1 MGERIDEI
9 VSKEAIEELI
19 ALDKT
24 LKGINETM
32 AEAVTKSV
40 LLKTSLS
47 RASSAKELMQVFE
60 RLAHS
65 NAELQQNVG
74 KAVHGTRAFTEAI
87 GKVEEKTTRA
97 QVSAEVAFESIVKR
111 SEAAKASTEG
121 VANGM
126 EQTREKATE
135 LAAGMEQVQSS
146 IGKAQEQAFLADGK
160 SKDELVQ
167 MLGELKQKKEE
178 YESVR
183 DSMEKKYHGVIS
195 RMSNE
200 DLDAWQ
206 GARDAM
212 DGVSQQIQKVEQAV
226 RSYEAKEKEAMSVQ
240 QEQVRKSEDIRIANQ
255 NIGTSYEELNKR
267 LDEYKAKRDEINKER
282 SAVKLEQAENV
293 KTYSTGTSD
302 GKREAEEKLGENYE
316 RLKELTVEYGRLNE
330 KIVETNRIIEAKR
343 SVETQTGEE
352 AVRIAQLQAQAEA
365 NVTQKTRES
374 VSADDEKLAR
384 KKQLEE
390 AEARWSAAIG
400 ERTEQESKAEATI
413 SRGMDALEQW
423 VSSAK
428 MSSQSLAD
436 VEVKIR
442 EAQQGLKT
450 AMSSGDTSGIA
461 QYKEELSMLKAE
473 QKTLNVEVENSVKQ
487 NNAEFNSM
495 EEKQAMLLRLKN
507 AYRQLSEEEKNSK
520 DVGVAMVSAS
530 QELARQIKTEKRSID
545 GNALSWRTRI
555 LEVRR
560 TMMTSMEASSSM
572 KIEMQSLAAEAK
584 LMAQQRGIESNEYKE
599 LQERIRAMNDAYGEN
614 KTKLEQARDELER
627 LTKIQKIST
636 AETSAMVQVHGGI
649 KSVTMGI
656 GTMAAGYRVAV
667 SAMALY
673 GGESEK
679 LKNALAKV
687 LLVQQ
692 AMTALQTVVNNLSK
706 TSLMRIRTRVAWEKI
721 RKAYTEAVAVATKKE
736 AAATA
741 ASTAATTANTAAQK
755 ANTAAKA
762 EAAAGTAAVATV
774 EKGATSA
781 TVSFSTAL
789 KGVGA
794 ALKQVPL
801 IGWAVA
807 AATAIGT
814 VVAVLVKMRKEENE
828 KEAEPM
834 RERLKTAQDL
844 REGYTSAL
852 SSTMKVNAELDRNV
866 EKLKQC
872 KEGSMEW
879 DRHVKNVADA
889 LGVSDEWLRKNLD
902 KVDGL
907 AEAWKRVKMSMALS
921 DNYLQKYTENA
932 VKANEL
938 DRIAGEALN
947 VAYADRKE
955 YNKKLKETYNLTDDE
970 IKKVGILQKSY
981 VKASEKTIWYRKTLN
996 DGTITFTTAQTKL
1009 ANEISSEQVSKFEVL
1024 EYEMQKVLGR
1034 AKKRY
1039 EDAASVMMEESEKA
1053 AREIKGDMDEL
1064 TEAQKQSENESAEST
1079 RGAVTERT
1087 RELERLRSHYEELLQ
1102 QIDTLKEAQGGVQ
1115 YKIDL
1120 AKLEKWKSKESEII
1134 RNGEKEKLL
1143 SAEEGEKMRSAL
1155 EVLYGLKREEIEKKE
1170 QERRLNV
1177 IASANKETFKILQD
1191 LETQRIKNSGKT
1203 NEEMTELLLKQEEKR
1218 WDEQKKLDEEAQNA
1232 ELKTEEEGSDA
1243 YLAIKRKYAAKEEQ
1257 EEYTHQQNLNKI
1269 KNDGWQATLKEIENR
1284 YKELQN
1290 DRTISTKG
1298 RGASELETLEMSAEM
1313 AREEQEAFEKMVK
1326 SRIEN
1331 AGSLQKA
1338 LEELGMTEEEYNQK
1352 QKEMQASA
1360 LAADIAVMEKR
1371 QALQWE
1377 LASSIGGAVA
1387 AIGNALAAGT
1397 EDEVKQVQIQQ
1408 GVAMAQ
1414 VLLAQAQAI
1423 AEATKAAAK
1432 GDTYTAAIRI
1442 ATAVGA
1448 VVAQI
1453 VTAKNSIRQARASLS
1468 EASAYAEGTD
1478 WHKGGQAVVGEGK
1491 APELVIAGGRQFVVD
1506 KPTLIRDLPVGSKV
1520 IPLKEGGE
1528 KAGVDLTDVLKGME
1542 ELKNRSSVKI
1552 NVGENVYAYIVKGA
1566 SRTRILNRQFSH

>member
-60 RLAHS
+60 RLAQS

-74 KAVHGTRAFTEAI
+74 KAVQGTRSFTEAI
-87 GKVEEKTTRA
+87 GKVEEKTTKA
-97 QVSAEVAFESIVKR
+97 QVSVEVAFESIVRR

-121 VANGM
+121 VAKGM
-126 EQTREKATE
+126 EQTREKASE
-135 LAAGMEQVQSS
+135 LAAGMEQMQGS
-146 IGKAQEQAFLADGK
+146 IGTAQEQAFSADGK

-183 DSMEKKYHGVIS
+183 DTMEKKYYGVIS

-200 DLDAWQ
+200 DLDSWQ
-206 GARDAM
+206 SAKDAM

-255 NIGTSYEELNKR
+255 NIEASYEELNKR

-282 SAVKLEQAENV
+282 ATVKLEQAENV
-293 KTYSTGTSD
+293 KTYSGGTTEEKKD
-302 GKREAEEKLGENYE
+302 AEAKLGENYE
-316 RLKELTVEYGRLNE
+316 RLKELTAEYGRLNE

-352 AVRIAQLQAQAEA
+352 AVRIAQAQAQAEA
-365 NVTQKTRES
+365 NVVQKTRES
-374 VSADDEKLAR
+374 VSADDEKIAR
-384 KKQLEE
+384 TKQLEE

-400 ERTEQESKAEATI
+400 DRESKAEATI

-428 MSSQSLAD
+428 MTSQSLAD

-442 EAQQGLKT
+442 DAQQSLKT
-450 AMSSGDTSGIA
+450 AMRSGDTSGIA
-461 QYKEELSMLKAE
+461 QYKDELSMLKAE

-487 NNAEFNSM
+487 NNAEFNSLD
-495 EEKQAMLLRLKN
+495 EKQAMLARLKN
-507 AYRQLSEEEKNSK
+507 VYSQLSEEEKKSK
-520 DVGVAMVSAS
+520 DVGLAMVSAS
-530 QELARQIKTEKRSID
+530 QELARQIKTEKRSIE
-545 GNALSWRTRI
+545 GNAMSWRTRM

-560 TMMTSMEASSSM
+560 TMMTSMEAGSSM
-572 KIEMQSLAAEAK
+572 KIEMQSLMAEAK
-584 LMAQQRGIESNEYKE
+584 LTAQQRGTESKEYQEVQEKIRE
-599 LQERIRAMNDAYGEN
+599 LNDAYGEN
-614 KTKLEQARDELER
+614 KQKMEAAREELVR

-636 AETSAMVQVHGGI
+636 AETNAMTQVHGGI

-692 AMTALQTVVNNLSK
+692 AMAAMQTVVNNLSK
-706 TSLMRIRTRVAWEKI
+706 TSLMRIRTKVAWDKI
-721 RKAYTEAVAVATKKE
+721 REAYTEAVAAATKKE
-736 AAATA
+736 AAATT
-741 ASTAATTANTAAQK
+741 ASTAATTANTGAQK

-762 EAAAGTAAVATV
+762 EAAAGTEAVATA
-774 EKGATSA
+774 ERGAASA
-781 TVSFSTAL
+781 SVSFSTAL

-794 ALKQVPL
+794 ALKKVPL

-807 AATAIGT
+807 AAAAIGT

-879 DRHVKNVADA
+879 NMYAKNVADA
-889 LGVSDEWLRKNLD
+889 LGVSDEWLRRNLD

-907 AEAWKRVKMSMALS
+907 AEAWKRVKMSMAIS

-938 DRIAGEALN
+938 GRIAGEALN

-955 YNKKLKETYNLTDDE
+955 YNKKLKETYDLTDDE
-970 IKKVGILQKSY
+970 IKKVEKLQKSY
-981 VKASEKTIWYRKTLN
+981 VEASEKTLWYRKTLK
-996 DGTITFTTAQTKL
+996 DGTIKFTTAQAKF
-1009 ANEISSEQVSKFEVL
+1009 ANEVSSEQVSKFEL
-1024 EYEMQKVLGR
+1024 FEYLMQQALGKS
-1034 AKKRY
+1034 KKRY
-1039 EDAASVMMEESEKA
+1039 EDEANVMMEESEKA
-1053 AREIKGDMDEL
+1053 AKEIRGDMKEL

-1079 RGAVTERT
+1079 KGAVSERS
-1087 RELERLRSHYEELLQ
+1087 RELEKLRSHYEELME

-1120 AKLEKWKSKESEII
+1120 AKLEKWKAKENEVI
-1134 RNGEKEKLL
+1134 RNGEKDKLL
-1143 SAEEGEKMRSAL
+1143 STEEGAKMRSAL
-1155 EVLYGLKREEIEKKE
+1155 EELYGLKRTEIEKKE
-1170 QERRLNV
+1170 KERTLNV
-1177 IASANKETFKILQD
+1177 ITSANKETFNILQD
-1191 LETQRIKNSGKT
+1191 LETQRIKNSGKK

-1218 WDEQKKLDEEAQNA
+1218 WDEQKKLNEEAQNA
-1232 ELKTEEEGSDA
+1232 ELKTEEEGSEA

-1298 RGASELETLEMSAEM
+1298 RGTSELETLEMSAEM

-1338 LEELGMTEEEYNQK
+1338 LGELGMKEEEYNQK
-1352 QKEMQASA
+1352 QKEMQASS
-1360 LAADIAVMEKR
+1360 LAADMAVVEKR

-1387 AIGNALAAGT
+1387 AIGDALADGT

-1453 VTAKNSIRQARASLS
+1453 ITAKNAIRQARASLS
-1468 EASAYAEGTD
+1468 EASAYAEGTG

-1491 APELVIAGGRQFVVD
+1491 GPELVIAGGRQFVVD

-1528 KAGVDLTDVLKGME
+1528 KAGVDLTEVLKGME

-1566 SRTRILNRQFSH
+1566 SRTRIINRQFSH